1 MEETGVEDYG
11 QLLKT
16 VFSNKAG
23 DKLLHTWKLN
33 YGDRLS
39 FYAGNSPEET
49 AFREG
54 ERSFYQHIVN
64 YLEEV
69 KSGR

>member
-23 DKLLHTWKLN
+23 DKLLHTLKLN
-33 YGDRLS
+33 YGDR
-39 FYAGNSPEET
+39 
-49 AFREG
+49 
-54 ERSFYQHIVN
+54 
-64 YLEEV
+64 
-69 KSGR
+69 